1 MLIFSIGIYL
11 LINVAVGF
19 WASRRV
25 HSTQDFV
32 LAGRR
37 LPMGLA
43 TMVTFATWFG
53 SETMM
58 GAPKEF
64 IEGGFL
70 NVIEEP
76 FGAALCLILVGIFFA
91 RTFYRWNIITFCDF
105 FLMRFGRTS
114 EFVSAVMIIPSYFG
128 WIAAQFV
135 AMGIVGQVVFGLPL
149 STGIWV
155 GAILVMFYTFMGGMW
170 SVSITDFLHN
180 IILIFG
186 LIILAIILFS
196 KTGGITPVTSQQPA
210 DFFRIT
216 PKEMSLQSYA
226 EYLAAWITVG
236 LGSIPQQD
244 IFQRVMSSKDAD
256 TAVKSSIFAGGLY
269 LTVALLPLFIA
280 LAAKT
285 LYPELMNEDT
295 SLIIPNMVLQHAPLW
310 IQILFFGAL
319 ISALLST
326 SSGAILAPAAV
337 LGENLVKPYLPHL
350 SDTRLLLV
358 IRLGVVLVTFASI
371 WMAQTRQDIFELVGE
386 SSAFS
391 LVSLFVPLTFGL
403 YWKRANAVGCMASMI
418 LGLVVWVL
426 CAFVWHT
433 TFPAI
438 LYGTAASLLGML
450 VGSLLTKKRLID
462 LPDVGMGRTA

>member
-32 LAGRR
+32 LAGLR

-114 EFVSAVMIIPSYFG
+114 EFVSAIMIIPSYFG

-196 KTGGITPVTSQQPA
+196 KTGGIAPVTSQQPA

-285 LYPELMNEDT
+285 LYPELMNGDT

-337 LGENLVKPYLPHL
+337 LGENLVKPYWKAIT
-350 SDTRLLLV
+350 DRQLLTI
-358 IRLGVVLVTFASI
+358 IRLGVALVTFISI
-371 WMAQTRQDIFELVGE
+371 WMANVRQDIAELVVE
-386 SSAFS
+386 SSAVS
-391 LVSLFVPLTFGL
+391 LVSLFVPLSFGL
-403 YWKRANAVGCMASMI
+403 YWKKANAIGGMCSMI
-418 LGLVVWVL
+418 LGMLTWL
-426 CAFVWHT
+426 LTAFVWKT

-438 LYGTAASLLGML
+438 LLGLLASLLGMII
-450 VGSLLTKKRLID
+450 GSLITNSLKRESR
-462 LPDVGMGRTA
+462 VKN